1 MPGSER
7 GGCRGQRR
15 MDAGVREGQMG
26 SERDAWGQRGI
37 DGVRVG
43 QMGSERDGRWGQRGT
58 DGVREGQMG
67 SERDGWGQRGTDIG
81 VRKGWTQESWV
92 IIFVQKRA

>member
-7 GGCRGQRR
+7 GGCQGQRR
-15 MDAGVREGQMG
+15 MDAGVREG
-26 SERDAWGQRGI
+26 E
-37 DGVRVG
+37 
-43 QMGSERDGRWGQRGT
+43 MGSERDGRWGQRGT